1 MDENQQPIN
10 LSDLELLKNKLLT
23 KKELLEEKFIH
34 QFMNEFEDE
43 EENLPGTSADLGQQQ
58 SFEKAQSKLSI
69 PYSNRIQGY

>member
-43 EENLPGTSADLGQQQ
+43 EENLPGTSADLGQQG
-58 SFEKAQSKLSI
+58 SFDPRKHLIVELTHLT
-69 PYSNRIQGY
+69 